1 VRNSF
6 RGSFFLVV
14 VLLVAFSAT
23 GFSAACV
30 AGNAVT
36 LAATLMSGTPLPSAG
51 LTCTEGIYTFSNF
64 VVTGDAVPAPVSN
77 FQVVLGPSTNA
88 STLALGFAYTDLDS
102 NGDDFTLTFQ
112 ISPGVSFATVG
123 AGPVV
128 SVTEL
133 LCSVPTTGAGSCP
146 GTRLNTSPLS
156 ASNGSTSGSSVT
168 LAATDYVF
176 KDIAGGSNVIESFTP
191 EPVTFSLMGLG
202 LLAIGFA
209 GRKRMRKD

>member
-6 RGSFFLVV
+6 RGSFFFVL

-23 GFSAACV
+23 GFALPCV
-30 AGNAVT
+30 AGDAVT
-36 LAATLMSGTPLPSAG
+36 TAATLMSGVALPSAG

-64 VVTGDAVPAPVSN
+64 VVTGDTVPTPVTN
-77 FQVVLGPSTNA
+77 FSVSLGPSTSA
-88 STLALGFAYTDLDS
+88 SGLILGLAYTDLDT
-102 NGDDFTLTFQ
+102 NGDDFTVTYQ
-112 ISPGVSFATVG
+112 ISPGVNFATVG
-123 AGPVV
+123 AGPAV

-146 GTRLNTSPLS
+146 GTVLNTSTLG
-156 ASNGSTSGSSVT
+156 ASNGSSSASSVT
-168 LAATDYVF
+168 VAGTDYVF